1 MKSINTLL
9 YPFLLS
15 ALAILLTGC
24 GSSPTAVMD
33 DMISEMNG
41 LTEVL
46 EGIESQEDYD
56 SAQDDIEK
64 RAKKIEALAE
74 TLKGMDEPE
83 FTQEEKKEYM
93 GKVMV
98 ATLKMTGA
106 AMKASVYGFKMPDMK

>member
-1 MKSINTLL
+1 MKTINTLL
-9 YPFLLS
+9 HPFLLS

-64 RAKKIEALAE
+64 RAKKIEYFVNHCDSTACTFPPGHAGLCSH
-74 TLKGMDEPE
+74 LLVS
-83 FTQEEKKEYM
+83 
-93 GKVMV
+93 GKRHGRT
-98 ATLKMTGA
+98 AREARK
-106 AMKASVYGFKMPDMK
+106 